1 MAPKPKPRKAL
12 KRPTGELSKSNS
24 KLAKFIKGS
33 ASGKDFTKAEART
46 AAGKYRDIEKA
57 AGPKGFSGMGAL
69 DRSGVALGKAEAAT
83 KAMRK
88 PAAKKTKPKS
98 TLSKVGKALSK
109 TPAGKVVKRAK
120 IVARE
125 ARDIPT
131 AVGTAISGRN
141 VQYGGGAFAR
151 KDLKT
156 QIKEVGSA
164 IKSGKKGTE
173 AAQVRFAS
181 KKKGTVGSSGLD
193 QNVSKKK
200 AKRK

>member
-1 MAPKPKPRKAL
+1 MAPKPKKMTDA
-12 KRPTGELSKSNS
+12 
-24 KLAKFIKGS
+24 
-33 ASGKDFTKAEART
+33 DKAELKKLQ
-46 AAGKYRDIEKA
+46 AGK
-57 AGPKGFSGMGAL
+57 GAL
-69 DRSGVALGKAEAAT
+69 ANGKLSMDQQLALLGLQDKLIRSRSYSPAPMSAAAKAKAGARGKATQAKVTA
-83 KAMRK
+83 RK
-88 PAAKKTKPKS
+88 PKAGTS
-98 TLSKVGKALSK
+98 TVSKI
-109 TPAGKVVKRAK
+109 VKRAK
-120 IVARE
+120 TVARE

-193 QNVSKKK
+193 QNVSKMK